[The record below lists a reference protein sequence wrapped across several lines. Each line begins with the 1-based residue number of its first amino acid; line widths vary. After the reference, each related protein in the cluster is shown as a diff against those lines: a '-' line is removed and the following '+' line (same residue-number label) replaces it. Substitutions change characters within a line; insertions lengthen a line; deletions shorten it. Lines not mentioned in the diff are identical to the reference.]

1 MEIEKWRD
9 NSEICNKITILKIG
23 ICPIYFGNI
32 KNIKII
38 EKMKDIIENRK
49 IAALGSIK
57 KIFYTPVDFIIS
69 EPDIINHYLKEDYEF
84 LDSYEVAVFDKDSA
98 KLEIQTPD
106 KENNLYR
113 FSLEASLSHDS
124 EDIDIIFQKMKQQ
137 KFVVFALDANN
148 VIRVLGRKLQGAK
161 FDFSFNTKN
170 KIKNIAQYDY
180 SFSWESPCIAPFSLQ
195 EFQKC

>member
-1 MEIEKWRD
+1 
-9 NSEICNKITILKIG
+9 
-23 ICPIYFGNI
+23 
-32 KNIKII
+32 
-38 EKMKDIIENRK
+38 MKDIIGNNK
-49 IAALGSIK
+49 VVTLGSIK
-57 KIFYTPVDFIIS
+57 KIFYVPVDFITS
-69 EPDIINHYLKEDYEF
+69 EPDILNHYLKDDYEILEF
-84 LDSYEVAVFDKDSA
+84 FEEAVFDKDSA
-98 KLEIQTPD
+98 KLQIQTPD

-170 KIKNIAQYDY
+170 KIKNTAQYEY
-180 SFSWESPCIAPFSLQ
+180 SFTWKSPCIAPFSLQ
-195 EFQKC
+195 DFDIC